1 MLFPLLLKYIWY
13 KYTKSLVQGFAY
25 SPDITFGFSYTYFIG
40 WMIDFITQPNPTSNL
55 SLDPRK
61 QEVTQHSFFLK
72 NVLRV
77 LQFFRMLPILPIKNA
92 PIFQY

>member
-13 KYTKSLVQGFAY
+13 KYTKSWVQGIAY

-61 QEVTQHSFFLK
+61 QEVTQHSFF
-72 NVLRV
+72 
-77 LQFFRMLPILPIKNA
+77 
-92 PIFQY
+92 